1 MKLPTGK
8 KERAKVL
15 VLIGMGVIVLI
26 IVLVQLVVIPIL
38 DSRHKL
44 SEDLAEYQ
52 ARVKKARN
60 ELKASK
66 QIQAEFDAVSGK
78 LRAIADNYLLHPIL
92 GSYLVGVS
100 EALDPQAR
108 DTGFTIEDL
117 QERGIQAL
125 RLRAKETSVRAY
137 NAYSVQ
143 LVGQG
148 SYDEIVAF
156 LKSLEDRN
164 PYVCITELKVSGQP
178 DTPERHRV
186 ALRIEWPIE
195 AEVAPPEA
203 STAKGGDK

>member
-1 MKLPTGK
+1 MKLPADK

-26 IVLVQLVVIPIL
+26 IVLVQLVAVPIL
-38 DSRHKL
+38 DSRRKL
-44 SEDLAEYQ
+44 HEDRAEYR
-52 ARVKKARN
+52 ARLDKAWR
-60 ELKASK
+60 ELHASK
-66 QIQAEFDAVSGK
+66 QIQAEFDAVTGK
-78 LRAIADNYLLHPIL
+78 LRAIADDYLLHPIL

-108 DTGFTIEDL
+108 ETGFTIEDL

-137 NAYSVQ
+137 NAYSIQ

-148 SYDEIVAF
+148 SYDQIVAF
-156 LKSLEDRN
+156 LKSVEDRN
-164 PYVCITELKVSGQP
+164 PYVCITELKVTGQP
-178 DTPERHRV
+178 DTPELHRV

-195 AEVAPPEA
+195 AEAAPPA
-203 STAKGGDK
+203 AAAKGGK